1 MPLIPYLIAGAVGA
15 WAGIKV
21 TGGFDR
27 IGLVLGL
34 LLVCYILYKKGFK
47 L

>member
-1 MPLIPYLIAGAVGA
+1 
-15 WAGIKV
+15 
-21 TGGFDR
+21 
-27 IGLVLGL
+27 LVLAL

>member
-1 MPLIPYLIAGAVGA
+1 MVMAQETWGGVWDGVLEA
-15 WAGIKV
+15 
-21 TGGFDR
+21 GGFDR

>member
-1 MPLIPYLIAGAVGA
+1 MPFIPYLIAGAVA
-15 WAGIKV
+15 VWAGVKV
-21 TGGFDR
+21 SGGFDR
-27 IGLVLGL
+27 IGLVLAL

>member
-1 MPLIPYLIAGAVGA
+1 
-15 WAGIKV
+15 
-21 TGGFDR
+21 FDR
-27 IGLVLGL
+27 IGLVLAL